1 MQQYIKNKELNPD
14 KHLLGFFP
22 QDIDYC
28 LVNTSLKKLNLFED
42 TLICFPVFGFRI
54 LNMHDLVLRKQIS
67 PRPQNRIHLYC
78 FTTAIS
84 AFHLKVFQLSI
95 IFDIIYLIFSKYLL
109 EERA

>member
-1 MQQYIKNKELNPD
+1 MQQYIKNKD